1 MRAAERLAEGSAK
14 PIASAATDGFHCAPS
29 YAIARTSAN
38 YIFRLCS
45 CGLDKKGFST
55 KYWRHVQLIR
65 VSVICVRFSSFGL
78 EFMTQILDVALR
90 RDLCA
95 RWCTLAEQRLQHLT
109 DLFESGRWRR
119 YYGERAFLENIKEA
133 KKAVEAW
140 RALSGRPVARK
151 DDAPALARQERRPGP
166 LWRPSAPPTETAFV
180 DPDSAM
186 EEVPRE
192 LTVDLVALEQAL
204 IAPPPAA
211 DLATMEQ
218 RYPLL
223 RNALL

>member
-1 MRAAERLAEGSAK
+1 M
-14 PIASAATDGFHCAPS
+14 
-29 YAIARTSAN
+29 
-38 YIFRLCS
+38 
-45 CGLDKKGFST
+45 FST
-55 KYWRHVQLIR
+55 KYYCRVQLIR
-65 VSVICVRFSSFGL
+65 VGCVCVRYSLGGL
-78 EFMTQILDVALR
+78 ELMTQLLDVALR
-90 RDLCA
+90 RELLA

-133 KKAVEAW
+133 KKAVETW
-140 RALSGRPVARK
+140 RALSGHPVARR
-151 DDAPALARQERRPGP
+151 AEASGVQRLERETEV
-166 LWRPSAPPTETAFV
+166 LWRPSAPPVEFSFA
-180 DPDSAM
+180 DSDLAA
-186 EEVPRE
+186 EEAPSR
-192 LTVDLVALEQAL
+192 LAVDLAALERAL

>member
-1 MRAAERLAEGSAK
+1 
-14 PIASAATDGFHCAPS
+14 
-29 YAIARTSAN
+29 
-38 YIFRLCS
+38 
-45 CGLDKKGFST
+45 
-55 KYWRHVQLIR
+55 
-65 VSVICVRFSSFGL
+65 
-78 EFMTQILDVALR
+78 MTQILDVALR

-133 KKAVEAW
+133 KKAVETW
-140 RALSGRPVARK
+140 RALSLSSRPVARR
-151 DDAPALARQERRPGP
+151 DDAPALPRQERGPEP
-166 LWRPSAPPTETAFV
+166 LWRPSAPPTETLFA
-180 DPDSAM
+180 DPDLAV
-186 EEVPRE
+186 EEAPSR
-192 LTVDLVALEQAL
+192 LTVDLAALEQAL

-211 DLATMEQ
+211 DLAAMEQ

>member
-1 MRAAERLAEGSAK
+1 MCTLDNTDVFHK
-14 PIASAATDGFHCAPS
+14 IIASG
-29 YAIARTSAN
+29 
-38 YIFRLCS
+38 
-45 CGLDKKGFST
+45 
-55 KYWRHVQLIR
+55 
-65 VSVICVRFSSFGL
+65 SVDSRQYICVRISPFGL
-78 EFMTQILDVALR
+78 EFMTQVLDVALR
-90 RDLCA
+90 RDLVA

-133 KKAVEAW
+133 KKAVETW
-140 RALSGRPVARK
+140 RALASGQPVVRTDDSRGLPRQARE
-151 DDAPALARQERRPGP
+151 PEREPKP
-166 LWRPSAPPTETAFV
+166 LWRASAPPPEIPFA
-180 DPDSAM
+180 DADLAADGA
-186 EEVPRE
+186 PRQID
-192 LTVDLVALEQAL
+192 VDLAALEQAL

>member
-1 MRAAERLAEGSAK
+1 
-14 PIASAATDGFHCAPS
+14 
-29 YAIARTSAN
+29 
-38 YIFRLCS
+38 
-45 CGLDKKGFST
+45 
-55 KYWRHVQLIR
+55 
-65 VSVICVRFSSFGL
+65 
-78 EFMTQILDVALR
+78 MTQLLDVDLDVALR
-90 RDLCA
+90 RDLLA

-133 KKAVEAW
+133 KKAVETW
-140 RALSGRPVARK
+140 RALSSGRPVPQR
-151 DDAPALARQERRPGP
+151 DDAPGPLRQERRPEA
-166 LWRPSAPPTETAFV
+166 LWRASAPPTEISLA
-180 DPDSAM
+180 DPDLAR
-186 EEVPRE
+186 EEAPSR

-223 RNALL
+223 RNVL